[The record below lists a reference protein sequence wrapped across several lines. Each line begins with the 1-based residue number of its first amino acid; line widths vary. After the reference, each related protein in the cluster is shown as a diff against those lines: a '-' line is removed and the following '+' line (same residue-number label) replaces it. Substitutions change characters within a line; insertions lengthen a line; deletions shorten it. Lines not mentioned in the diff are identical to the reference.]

1 MSSQKNISSSFNKRR
16 LHHINFLMKEI
27 NDSTDCI
34 YEALVDRDLKPLKES
49 ISALRKVLMDIEDSL
64 KDEI

>member
-1 MSSQKNISSSFNKRR
+1 MTRTNISSLFNKKR
-16 LHHINFLMKEI
+16 LHRINFLMKEI

-34 YEALVDRDLKPLKES
+34 YEALVDRQIVELKRSIDTLKT
-49 ISALRKVLMDIEDSL
+49 VLSDIEDSL

>member
-1 MSSQKNISSSFNKRR
+1 
-16 LHHINFLMKEI
+16 MKEI

>member
-1 MSSQKNISSSFNKRR
+1 
-16 LHHINFLMKEI
+16 MKEI

-34 YEALVDRDLKPLKES
+34 YEALVDRDFKPLKES
-49 ISALRKVLMDIEDSL
+49 ISTLRKVLTDIEDSL

>member
-1 MSSQKNISSSFNKRR
+1 
-16 LHHINFLMKEI
+16 MKEI

-34 YEALVDRDLKPLKES
+34 YEALVDRQIVELKRSIDKLKT
-49 ISALRKVLMDIEDSL
+49 VLSDIEDSL

>member
-1 MSSQKNISSSFNKRR
+1 MTRTNINSLFNKKR
-16 LHHINFLMKEI
+16 LHRINFLMKEI

-34 YEALVDRDLKPLKES
+34 YEALVDRQIVELKRSIDKLKTV
-49 ISALRKVLMDIEDSL
+49 ISDIEDSL

>member
-1 MSSQKNISSSFNKRR
+1 MTGTNINSLFNKKR
-16 LHHINFLMKEI
+16 LHRINFIMKEI

-34 YEALVDRDLKPLKES
+34 YEALVDRQILELKRSIDKLKT
-49 ISALRKVLMDIEDSL
+49 VLSDIEDSL

>member
-1 MSSQKNISSSFNKRR
+1 MTRTNINSLFNKKR
-16 LHHINFLMKEI
+16 LHRINFLMKEI

-34 YEALVDRDLKPLKES
+34 YEALVDRQIVELKRSIDKLKT
-49 ISALRKVLMDIEDSL
+49 VLSDIEDSL